1 MSWFFYFVELSNAI
15 LYIYIL
21 YTKGWSRG
29 DHTLILLLNLYQ
41 YFLSVDLIYLTFV
54 PWRFTPATEG
64 PIGFFVFIIFV
75 FKWWCYNAIY
85 YWIVGYMW
93 MSLLPNLNR
102 AFRVLAWLAS
112 LTVLQWKSIA
122 AKFSFISVWCN
133 RFCSRTCP
141 NERERERGRRVA
153 IDWRSL
159 EIIQLLYFYFLIMN
173 EFITYACILKY
184 MWSTIISL
192 LKIHNQFQDFEII
205 RFIVVDP

>member
-85 YWIVGYMW
+85 YWIVGYML

-141 NERERERGRRVA
+141 NEREREREEGCNRMTA
-153 IDWRSL
+153 IRNNSVTL
-159 EIIQLLYFYFLIMN
+159 HLFFNYERIHYICMYI
-173 EFITYACILKY
+173 
-184 MWSTIISL
+184 
-192 LKIHNQFQDFEII
+192 KIHVIYHN
-205 RFIVVDP
+205 